1 MNIVDII
8 IMGIVFL
15 SAFVGF
21 WRGITREILGILS
34 WVVAAFLTYFFHA
47 LPEPLVGTVISNDF
61 LKEILSALI
70 VFVVTLI
77 LFTAVTYSFSDV
89 VKSSVAGGAD
99 KVLGF
104 LFGTFRGIFLVA
116 ILTFGVSK
124 FLLKNSE
131 HAPSVLKES
140 KLIPVAEK
148 VMTHLIQSIPSTQL
162 SNWKDKAEN
171 FFNDWSVKGI
181 ERASE
186 MVDGLPENKET
197 NNAQ

>member
-34 WVVAAFLTYFFHA
+34 WVVAALLTYFFHA

-77 LFTAVTYSFSDV
+77 LFTAVTYSFSDA